1 MGRFVVVALVATVLS
16 GCGAVP
22 DRDRNTVMGS
32 AAGAGVGALVG
43 SATGGPPAAWLGAAV
58 GGAAGGVI
66 GFLIRPDGCYIQYQ
80 NGELWQVDCNDREV
94 RAAGCYVGNEI
105 WGLRE
110 VPCPYRPHRRP
121 ARAKAT
127 GDSDKT

>member
-1 MGRFVVVALVATVLS
+1 MGRIVVVALVATVLS

-22 DRDRNTVMGS
+22 DRHRNMLMGS

-58 GGAAGGVI
+58 GGVI
-66 GFLIRPDGCYIQYQ
+66 GFLIRPDGCYVQYQ
-80 NGELWQVDCNDREV
+80 NGELWQVPCNDQIV

-105 WGLRE
+105 WGLHE
-110 VPCPYRPHRRP
+110 VSCPYRPHRRP
-121 ARAKAT
+121 ARAKKP
-127 GDSDKT
+127 SDNEKT